1 MNDQFEVFYEYL
13 TKSQN
18 IRQFCEEKERLFLE
32 TIRSNC
38 FTDDDEKILFL
49 NILGSDIDELTTYI
63 NTLNKG
69 YKKNHAR
76 TIPKDKPRK
85 LTKEELK
92 SLKPI

>member
-18 IRQFCEEKERLFLE
+18 IRHFCEEKERLLLE

-38 FTDDDEKILFL
+38 FRDDEKIYFL
-49 NILGSDIDELTTYI
+49 NILGSEIDEVTTYI
-63 NTLNKG
+63 NTLSKG
-69 YKKNHAR
+69 YKKIHAR

>member
-18 IRQFCEEKERLFLE
+18 IRHFCEEKERLLLE

-38 FTDDDEKILFL
+38 FRDDEKIYFL
-49 NILGSDIDELTTYI
+49 NILGNEIDEVTTYI

-69 YKKNHAR
+69 YKKIHAR

>member
-1 MNDQFEVFYEYL
+1 MEEAFEVFYEYL

-38 FTDDDEKILFL
+38 FTDDEKIHFL

>member
-1 MNDQFEVFYEYL
+1 MDDQFEVFYEYL

-18 IRQFCEEKERLFLE
+18 IRHFCEEKERLLLE

-38 FTDDDEKILFL
+38 FRDDEKIYFL
-49 NILGSDIDELTTYI
+49 NILGSEIDELTTYI
-63 NTLNKG
+63 NTLKG
-69 YKKNHAR
+69 YKKIHAR

>member
-18 IRQFCEEKERLFLE
+18 IRHFCEEKERLLLE

-38 FTDDDEKILFL
+38 FRDDEKIYFL
-49 NILGSDIDELTTYI
+49 NILGSEIDEVTTYI

-69 YKKNHAR
+69 YKKIHAR

-92 SLKPI
+92 SLKQI